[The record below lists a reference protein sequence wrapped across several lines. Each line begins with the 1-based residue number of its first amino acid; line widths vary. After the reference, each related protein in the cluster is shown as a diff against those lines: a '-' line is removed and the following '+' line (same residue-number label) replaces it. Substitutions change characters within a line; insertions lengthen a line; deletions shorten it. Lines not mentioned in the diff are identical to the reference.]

1 MNATQAHHI
10 IFMFM
15 KVFDPNV
22 KSITLIDIIIDLLD
36 YFLYNSVA
44 YILTFTDIVNTLVP
58 PGSISPIILNRS
70 NHYPI

>member
-1 MNATQAHHI
+1 MNATQAHYI

-36 YFLYNSVA
+36 FS
-44 YILTFTDIVNTLVP
+44 YITQ
-58 PGSISPIILNRS
+58 
-70 NHYPI
+70 

>member
-1 MNATQAHHI
+1 MNATQAHYI